1 MAALSER
8 LAGCLS
14 VRETRFL
21 ALAAATMPTSL
32 GEVLEIGSFKGKST
46 TLLAK
51 SVALVGGDRVCA
63 VDPLF
68 AASDTVPPIESGEN
82 LPDVFRETI
91 ESNGVQHIVEFHQ
104 MPSQKLAET
113 WDRPL
118 RLLWID
124 GDHSYKGAMD
134 DFENFAPFLQPGSVV
149 AAHDVLHRAEGPIR
163 MFCERILLSPAF
175 GPCGMCGSIGWGQY
189 LGPDADTDAYM
200 PEKIALYRKMSRL
213 IQFVALGRDL
223 TKAGTLGFQFLR
235 PLVPH
240 GAVNPHKWR
249 AMITN
254 NLPPNQAKS
263 HTK

>member
-14 VRETRFL
+14 VREARLL

-51 SVALVGGDRVCA
+51 SVALAGGDRVYA
-63 VDPLF
+63 VDPLI
-68 AASDTVPPIESGEN
+68 AASDTVPAMMESGEN

-91 ESNGVQHIVEFHQ
+91 KSNGIEHIVEFHQ
-104 MPSQKLAET
+104 MRSQKLAET

-134 DFENFAPFLQPGSVV
+134 DFDNFAPFLQPGSVV
-149 AAHDVLHRAEGPIR
+149 VAHDVLHRSEGPIR
-163 MFCERILLSPAF
+163 MFCERMLLSRAF
-175 GPCGMCGSIGWGQY
+175 GPCGVCGSIGWGQY
-189 LGPDADTDAYM
+189 LGPDADTDAYT
-200 PEKIALYRKMSRL
+200 PEKIALFRKMSRL
-213 IQFVALGRDL
+213 IQFAALGRDQA
-223 TKAGTLGFQFLR
+223 TASSFGYQVLR

-240 GAVNPHKWR
+240 GAVDPQKWR
-249 AMITN
+249 AMITS
-254 NLPPNQAKS
+254 NLPRK
-263 HTK
+263 